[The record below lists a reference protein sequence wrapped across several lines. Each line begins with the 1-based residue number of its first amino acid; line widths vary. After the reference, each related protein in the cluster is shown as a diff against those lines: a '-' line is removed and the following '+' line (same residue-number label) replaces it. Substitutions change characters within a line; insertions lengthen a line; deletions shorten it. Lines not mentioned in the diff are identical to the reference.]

1 MKMRK
6 CIKGLV
12 YGILIVCILTG
23 GLFLSYRR
31 PFRDLVETYS
41 NQYGLDSNLVYAVMK
56 AESGYDPMAIS
67 KSGAKGLM
75 QIMNKTGT
83 WGAEEC
89 AISDYA
95 NDRLFEPS
103 INIQIGT
110 WYLARLMKQY
120 EGNLQLVLAA
130 YNAGTGNVAKW
141 RNNTLY
147 SSDGN
152 VLHTIPFKETQKYIQ
167 KVSFYYKVY
176 NLLY

>member
-1 MKMRK
+1 MRK

-89 AISDYA
+89 ADS
-95 NDRLFEPS
+95 
-103 INIQIGT
+103 
-110 WYLARLMKQY
+110 
-120 EGNLQLVLAA
+120 
-130 YNAGTGNVAKW
+130 
-141 RNNTLY
+141 
-147 SSDGN
+147 
-152 VLHTIPFKETQKYIQ
+152 
-167 KVSFYYKVY
+167 
-176 NLLY
+176 

>member
-12 YGILIVCILTG
+12 YGMLIICIFIG
-23 GLFLSYRR
+23 GLLLSFRR

-41 NQYGLDSNLVYAVMK
+41 NQYGVDSHLIYAVMK

-67 KSGAKGLM
+67 RSGAKGLM

-89 AISDYA
+89 NISNYT
-95 NDRLFEPS
+95 NERLFEPD

-110 WYLARLMKQY
+110 WYLARLIKQY

-141 RNNTLY
+141 RSNTLY

-167 KVSFYYKVY
+167 KVSFFYKVY
-176 NLLY
+176 NVLY

>member
-1 MKMRK
+1 MRK
-6 CIKGLV
+6 CIKGVV
-12 YGILIVCILTG
+12 YSLLIICILIG

-31 PFRDLVETYS
+31 PYKDIVQSYS
-41 NQYGLDSNLVYAVMK
+41 EQYGIDANLVYAVIK
-56 AESGYDPMAIS
+56 TESGYDPLAIS

-75 QIMNKTGT
+75 QIMNRTGT

-89 AISDYA
+89 DISDYA
-95 NDRLFEPS
+95 NERLFEPS

-110 WYLARLMKQY
+110 WYLARLFKQY

-141 RNNTLY
+141 RSNTLY
-147 SSDGN
+147 SSDGD

-167 KVSFYYKVY
+167 KVNFHYEVY